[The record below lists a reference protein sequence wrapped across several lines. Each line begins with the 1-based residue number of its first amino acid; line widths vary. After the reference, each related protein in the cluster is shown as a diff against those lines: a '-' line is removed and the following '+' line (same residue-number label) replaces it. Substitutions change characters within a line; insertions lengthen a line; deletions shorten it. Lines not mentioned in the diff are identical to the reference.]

1 MPIEK
6 TNTRRVILVDDEP
19 AAIRNLREV
28 IDAFDA
34 LEVIGEINDG
44 RTAIS
49 EIRRHAPDVVFLD
62 IEMPE
67 VGGFDVAAATADM
80 DYQLVF
86 VTAYDHYALDAFG
99 TNAIDYLV
107 KPVRPALLEKCI
119 RKILRLE
126 DVIVAALK
134 KSTADRDQLTL
145 SDSSGMR
152 VLRHAEI
159 AFIEGIGRYRRIHL
173 TGQGRAVHAT
183 DTILSDTTLDDFE
196 QQLTSHTFIRLH
208 RGYIVRLLGI
218 TRLLNESRRHFVQLD
233 GVDQKIPVSRG
244 KVRELRALL
253 QSRPN

>member
-1 MPIEK
+1 MPRRK
-6 TNTRRVILVDDEP
+6 TNHRRVILVDDEP
-19 AAIRNLREV
+19 AAISNLREV

-34 LEVIGEINDG
+34 LEVIAEINDG
-44 RTAIS
+44 TTAIT
-49 EIRRHAPDVVFLD
+49 EIRRLAPDVVILD
-62 IEMPE
+62 IEMPG

-99 TNAIDYLV
+99 TNAIDYLL
-107 KPVRPALLEKCI
+107 KPVRPALLEKSI

-134 KSTADRDQLTL
+134 ESTADHYQITL
-145 SDSSGMR
+145 SDSSGLR

-173 TGQGRAVHAT
+173 TPRGRLAHST

-196 QQLTSHTFIRLH
+196 QQLTQDEFMRVH
-208 RGYIVRLLGI
+208 RGYIVRLAGI
-218 TRLLNESRRHFVQLD
+218 TRLLHESRRHFVQLD
-233 GVDQKIPVSRG
+233 AVNVKIPVSRG
-244 KVRELRALL
+244 KVAELKALL
-253 QSRPN
+253 QESRV